1 MFNEPADESDVEA
14 VIEPGTRW
22 LAPQSIAIDIL
33 HPSLLTALEQR
44 GDTDDFQGY
53 TAQIYDMPQD
63 TANGSFHIAVNPT
76 TSEAVGLHIVSLV
89 LGEKYREEIEL
100 VIGPIWLDA
109 SGENEAAAELYEVLK
124 DVGRLA

>member
-1 MFNEPADESDVEA
+1 MLNETVDQSNVED

-22 LAPQSIAIDIL
+22 LVPQSVAIEIL

-44 GDTDDFQGY
+44 GDTNDFQGFI
-53 TAQIYDMPQD
+53 TRIYDMPHD
-63 TANGSFHIAVNPT
+63 IANGSFHIAVNLT
-76 TSEAVGLHIVSLV
+76 TSEAVGLHTVSMV

-100 VIGPIWLDA
+100 AIGPIWVDA
-109 SGENEAAAELYEVLK
+109 GGEDEAATELYAILK